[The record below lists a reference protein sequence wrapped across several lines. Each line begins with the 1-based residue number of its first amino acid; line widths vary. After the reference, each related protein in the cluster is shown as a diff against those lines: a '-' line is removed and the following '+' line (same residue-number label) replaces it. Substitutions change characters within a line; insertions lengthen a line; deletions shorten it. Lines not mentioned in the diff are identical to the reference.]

1 MDQQDFLRKME
12 DHLISDDYI
21 VRDFVLH
28 IMETSYIG
36 TEKTFMLGLE
46 ANKKNWNER
55 KTSEKLT
62 YLKKLPM
69 PAEGMK
75 RLLADLRDE
84 TIPDE
89 ELTYYGDLLN
99 HADPCIVE
107 KFKDDIASA
116 YKARGKKVQNLSFYT
131 DLCTDPTHVVLQKL
145 HTVINRIGSREEFNE
160 KYYVF
165 GKQMV
170 ELMARRELVGRTEL
184 MHRLYKMKGKRKLA
198 VRDLYD
204 ITMAGELRLE
214 AALPHIMALVDLH
227 KKNDL
232 FLEEFSE
239 ALVKIGTKQVVN
251 AVRLWFDDSRV
262 GLYAVDIV
270 ANIKTEY
277 ARTVLFEAFEQEEK
291 RSIKTMLAAGL
302 CEQLSDEAIPLIESF
317 MENGYET
324 MLLNLEEALYCNCV
338 INGIDHPKLRQW
350 RSTVEGVD
358 LQAGEDTP
366 ADDAPAEPEEFS
378 EAGGTSEPESGTKP
392 EADAETGESDK
403 FEYTAESRDS
413 GEQEENKATDDN
425 TESEDTSSLEDHTD
439 TEGISE
445 SDEPSKL
452 EEISESEEIAKPA
465 AREEA
470 DHGEEQNTAEE
481 TGRDFEG
488 RTAPAAN
495 HSPED
500 HEAKSDLKPETKL
513 VPEGDSRSEPAFE
526 RGADELSDEAT
537 DEWESADS
545 GKLVKSA
552 DAVKKDDAS
561 YYRRLLSTASKNKSS
576 LSFAEEEEPAR
587 EQPDPDEVANDD
599 QDDHQSAI
607 IPSGDAGMQ
616 SDVTVEHAQSDEREE
631 ESIRT
636 EDKASEAYISEPV
649 SDSEDNIEALNEE
662 LDEENK
668 ELAEKEAL
676 IKDETDLT
684 DNKAEQKDKA
694 TDNNLVA
701 SREQT
706 IDEEAPEK
714 ENIEDPEANEPAYER
729 ASGQEKE
736 ADEEKPGKN
745 SREGGSSLKTKGPVQ
760 TGIAAKTEPD
770 ENSSTL
776 ADNDAQVE
784 SETDAG
790 TPEPGGR
797 NATTEN
803 AETDVGN
810 DEDQAVK
817 AVLELKEANEEKQDT
832 PPEPAQ
838 RTESPSETMTES
850 ESIQTEEVASAIEM
864 AVSVDKP
871 AEQAEVEKSLETP
884 ETVDSA
890 DNLNEAEDVS
900 YYEETEK
907 TDSGSLS
914 LEQEAAEVEEAISE
928 NMAEESVLEEN
939 LASAVESLNGSEG
952 TQAALNEHT
961 SVEEEASSD
970 DEASGQTESG
980 QTKSRVRYPTNEPQV
995 SYDEIKAA
1003 VMRLYQAGM
1012 DSQSRRKE
1020 IKVGRNEP
1028 CPCGSGKKYKK
1039 CCMRA

>member
-1 MDQQDFLRKME
+1 MDQQKFLRKME
-12 DHLISDDYI
+12 EHLISDDYI

-28 IMETSYIG
+28 IMETSYLG
-36 TEKTFMLGLE
+36 TEKTFMLGLD

-69 PAEGMK
+69 PDEGMR

-99 HADPCIVE
+99 HADPCIVG
-107 KFKDDIASA
+107 KFKEDIASA

-251 AVRLWFDDSRV
+251 AVRMWFDDARV

-317 MENGYET
+317 MEEGYET

-358 LQAGEDTP
+358 LQAGTDAP
-366 ADDAPAEPEEFS
+366 ADEASAEPEEFS
-378 EAGGTSEPESGTKP
+378 QAGGTAEPETGGKPEDVSEPG
-392 EADAETGESDK
+392 DSDK
-403 FEYTAESRDS
+403 FEDTAESGDS
-413 GEQEENKATDDN
+413 EEPEENTATDDN
-425 TESEDTSSLEDHTD
+425 TESEGTSPE
-439 TEGISE
+439 
-445 SDEPSKL
+445 EPSEP
-452 EEISESEEIAKPA
+452 EEISESEETSKLEETSKSEEMTKPA
-465 AREEA
+465 DREEA
-470 DHGEEQNTAEE
+470 DHGEEQYTAEE

-526 RGADELSDEAT
+526 RGADELSDESSDGGEST
-537 DEWESADS
+537 DSA
-545 GKLVKSA
+545 KLEKSA
-552 DAVKKDDAS
+552 GSVKKDDAS
-561 YYRRLLSTASKNKSS
+561 YYRRLLSSASKNKSS

-587 EQPDPDEVANDD
+587 EQADPDEMANDD

-607 IPSGDAGMQ
+607 IPSGDAGLQ
-616 SDVTVEHAQSDEREE
+616 SDVPVEHSQSDTREE

-636 EDKASEAYISEPV
+636 KDKATEAHTSEPV
-649 SDSEDNIEALNEE
+649 SDSEDKIETLNEE
-662 LDEENK
+662 LKEENK
-668 ELAEKEAL
+668 ELAEKETL
-676 IKDETDLT
+676 IKEETDLT

-694 TDNNLVA
+694 ADNNLTDR
-701 SREQT
+701 REQP

-714 ENIEDPEANEPAYER
+714 ETKEEPEANEPASER
-729 ASGQEKE
+729 ASGQETE
-736 ADEEKPGKN
+736 ADEEKPDKN
-745 SREGGSSLKTKGPVQ
+745 SREGGSSLKTEGPVQ

-770 ENSSTL
+770 RKSSTL
-776 ADNDAQVE
+776 AENDAQIE
-784 SETDAG
+784 SEADAG
-790 TPEPGGR
+790 TPEPDGR
-797 NATTEN
+797 TTTTDK

-810 DEDQAVK
+810 DEGQAVK
-817 AVLELKEANEEKQDT
+817 AASELKEANEEKEDT
-832 PPEPAQ
+832 PPESAQ

-871 AEQAEVEKSLETP
+871 ADQAEVESSLETP

-914 LEQEAAEVEEAISE
+914 LEQEAAEVEETISDT
-928 NMAEESVLEEN
+928 MAEDSFLEEN
-939 LASAVESLNGSEG
+939 LAYAVESLNGSES
-952 TQAALNEHT
+952 TQETLDEHT
-961 SVEEEASSD
+961 SVEKEAPSD

-1039 CCMRA
+1039 CCMRV